1 MRSGTCDIRGDASQ
15 WRGGIKG
22 TSRQRC
28 ASTAWAS
35 GECAGGGRLG
45 WTRAGFSACIEGP
58 AAGGSTSGRARCRR
72 HRGWAQALLPP
83 SCLAPS
89 PTCPQL
95 PAAPGPAPP
104 GASSLPPSPTEPLLS
119 LLLQAMAVIQF
130 FTLVVESILW
140 NAHVVG
146 DELDEETREHMR
158 QREEYLSWKMTQML
172 QQLEQGTQEQ
182 SGFAWGALLFGAL
195 QQWQFWAV
203 AGVLLLLFGLCWW
216 LRKRS
221 HEVDGSSDEESSS
234 SNGEQDDQEEQEHEE
249 EQEEEDREEED
260 SDYES
265 NLGRILAKRI
275 QWPVQNLAYRSQ
287 IVEHLAGN
295 LLHVFQEHLTNSF
308 FPVLQPAI
316 KVGSTF
322 EGWSPQEDDA
332 VYCLL
337 VPLKPPRGHAFHLE
351 LGNRG
356 ESPARNFHVR
366 VELECTC
373 RREQLAGE
381 MLCFLHHPEEEL
393 RRDQDPSLL
402 HTLCT
407 GSYLDVQKTACWFQN
422 FMRSSWALL
431 ALPHHY
437 NMTVLPS
444 SRSCKLQLKN
454 TSRRTLFIEIVF
466 GVQQGNSDIFVSS
479 QNTEAIFNPSTT
491 WPESYA
497 VAEAKFFRHMAR
509 QVPHDSF
516 HLRCLQACAH
526 ILVGTGFSTYTLK
539 TVVMHLLTIIP
550 LSGWRRRHFLWRMED
565 IMRYLGCCL
574 EEERLDHFF
583 FGNERVPEEI
593 ILPRDF
599 QRAEPL
605 NLFQHLVQDPAAHN
619 EAMRQFDELQHQL
632 IRLLFY

>member
-1 MRSGTCDIRGDASQ
+1 
-15 WRGGIKG
+15 
-22 TSRQRC
+22 
-28 ASTAWAS
+28 
-35 GECAGGGRLG
+35 
-45 WTRAGFSACIEGP
+45 
-58 AAGGSTSGRARCRR
+58 
-72 HRGWAQALLPP
+72 
-83 SCLAPS
+83 
-89 PTCPQL
+89 
-95 PAAPGPAPP
+95 
-104 GASSLPPSPTEPLLS
+104 
-119 LLLQAMAVIQF
+119 MAVIQF

-221 HEVDGSSDEESSS
+221 QEVDGSSDEEGSSS
-234 SNGEQDDQEEQEHEE
+234 DREQVEE
-249 EQEEEDREEED
+249 EAEEDD
-260 SDYES
+260 SDSE
-265 NLGRILAKRI
+265 NDLGSFFEEHI
-275 QWPVQNLAYRSQ
+275 QSPVQNLARDCQ
-287 IVEHLAGN
+287 VVEDIIDNFINIFRTILS
-295 LLHVFQEHLTNSF
+295 NSF

-316 KVGSTF
+316 GVGSAF
-322 EGWSPQEDDA
+322 EGWSPREEDII
-332 VYCLL
+332 YRLL
-337 VPLKPPRGHAFHLE
+337 VPLKPPRGHVFHLE

-356 ESPARNFHVR
+356 ETPARNFCVR

-381 MLCFLHHPEEEL
+381 MLCFLHCPEEEL
-393 RRDQDPSLL
+393 RRNQDRSLL

-407 GSYLDVQKTACWFQN
+407 GSYLDVQKTARWFYQLVQA
-422 FMRSSWALL
+422 SWV
-431 ALPHHY
+431 ALPQSSIWRLT
-437 NMTVLPS
+437 MLPF
-444 SRSCKLQLKN
+444 SRSCKFQVTEHNNK
-454 TSRRTLFIEIVF
+454 THTIEMMF

-479 QNTEAIFNPSTT
+479 QNTEAIFTPSTT

-516 HLRCLQACAH
+516 HLRCLQVYAR

-539 TVVMHLLTIIP
+539 TVVMHLLTTIP
-550 LSGWRRRHFLWRMED
+550 LSGWRRRHFVRQMED
-565 IMRYLGCCL
+565 IMQYLHHCL
-574 EEERLDHFF
+574 EEKRLDHFF

-593 ILPRDF
+593 VLPPAF

-619 EAMRQFDELQHQL
+619 EAMLEYRHLRERF
-632 IRLLFY
+632 ITLLFHGH